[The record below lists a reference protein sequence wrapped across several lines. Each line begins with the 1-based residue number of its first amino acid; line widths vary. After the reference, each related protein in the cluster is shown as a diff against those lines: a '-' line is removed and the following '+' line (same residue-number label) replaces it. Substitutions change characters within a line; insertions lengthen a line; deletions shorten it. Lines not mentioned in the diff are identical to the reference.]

1 MKNRSDGQSIE
12 KEYLIDGCCESEN
25 LMKARMRSG
34 VDYEHDEEQLLLH
47 SSTSYRQRQ
56 EAGDVDSVGVIVVVV
71 VNSGSI
77 ALGFGLVVSMRS
89 GGEWRVEDSKYGE
102 SMSCGSAFQKK
113 PTLRW
118 YGKL

>member
-56 EAGDVDSVGVIVVVV
+56 EASAGDVEAYGVKWWWWWL
-71 VNSGSI
+71 
-77 ALGFGLVVSMRS
+77 ACACCELLGKGRF
-89 GGEWRVEDSKYGE
+89 
-102 SMSCGSAFQKK
+102 
-113 PTLRW
+113 
-118 YGKL
+118 

>member
-56 EAGDVDSVGVIVVVV
+56 EASAGDVDSVGAYVLLAVPSIRLRLLVLFFVVV
-71 VNSGSI
+71 
-77 ALGFGLVVSMRS
+77 S
-89 GGEWRVEDSKYGE
+89 GGSKYGE
-102 SMSCGSAFQKK
+102 STSCGSAFQKK